1 MMFWEGHK
9 ALTHS
14 CQVLA
19 EKGDKAKAMSGEPS
33 VANAKAEH
41 MKRIV
46 LVISVAIQN
55 VLNMKRNPMGLT
67 IISFDLLKID

>member
-41 MKRIV
+41 MKR
-46 LVISVAIQN
+46 
-55 VLNMKRNPMGLT
+55 NPMGLT
-67 IISFDLLKID
+67 IISFDL